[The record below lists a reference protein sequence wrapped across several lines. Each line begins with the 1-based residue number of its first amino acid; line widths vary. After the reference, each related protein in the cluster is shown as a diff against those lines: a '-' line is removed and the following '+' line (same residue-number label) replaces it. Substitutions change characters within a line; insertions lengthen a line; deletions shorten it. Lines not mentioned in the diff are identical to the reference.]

1 MKITQSRRG
10 WREKFPPESN
20 TDLSGIV
27 WYKFERIDLMSSK
40 KSNKP
45 AREDKTTEAQRIQ
58 SAVNSQYY
66 CMIPHLEA
74 EYVTLRN
81 PITGLD
87 HHFKSDSEKFLEMVW
102 DLCQRGMKEKILR
115 DLQTFSELFDSR
127 WEKVIDLVTGY
138 VRAKETQNVG

>member
-1 MKITQSRRG
+1 LIASTFPCGAIPCRVDNQATVFSIRTRTKQ
-10 WREKFPPESN
+10 EKANMTPP
-20 TDLSGIV
+20 
-27 WYKFERIDLMSSK
+27 K
-40 KSNKP
+40 KTNIGK
-45 AREDKTTEAQRIQ
+45 EQKTTDEQKIQ

-102 DLCQRGMKEKILR
+102 DLCQRGMKQKILR

-138 VRAKETQNVG
+138 VKAKETSNAG